1 MKKSLIK
8 SLLPVLVVALVLS
21 LATISVMADA
31 VKGYYYCP
39 EKEGCTYYIELFDG
53 LGRSKTALDAEESAG
68 TYDGLGVDGE
78 ALEAAADAGIYDG
91 LGVDGEALEAVAC
104 ATYDGLGVDGEALEA
119 AAASENWDGFH
130 IYVGAECDDEVADD
144 LDGNA

>member
-39 EKEGCTYYIELFDG
+39 EKEGCTYYVEYYDG
-53 LGRSKTALDAEESAG
+53 LGRTGEALEAAEATG
-68 TYDGLGVDGE
+68 TYDGLGRTGE
-78 ALEAAADAGIYDG
+78 ALEAAETVG
-91 LGVDGEALEAVAC
+91 
-104 ATYDGLGVDGEALEA
+104 T
-119 AAASENWDGFH
+119 WDGFH
-130 IYVGAECDDEVADD
+130 VFTPADCDDKPADD
-144 LDGNA
+144 IDGLA

>member
-39 EKEGCTYYIELFDG
+39 EKEGCTYYVEYYDG
-53 LGRSKTALDAEESAG
+53 LGRTGEALPESEATS
-68 TYDGLGVDGE
+68 TYNGLGRTGE
-78 ALEAAADAGIYDG
+78 ALEAAEATGAYDG
-91 LGVDGEALEAVAC
+91 LGR
-104 ATYDGLGVDGEALEA
+104 TGEALEA
-119 AAASENWDGFH
+119 AEAVGTWDGFH
-130 IYVGAECDDEVADD
+130 VFTPADCDDKPAADI
-144 LDGNA
+144 DGLA